1 MARAVAAV
9 PDRDAGWLFR
19 IASRARV
26 EAPSRIEWIGT
37 VLTALL
43 LVLSFPNFNLSVLAW
58 IGLVPLLIAIVRR
71 PRPLTALVMGWFMG
85 TLFFYFTCYWLTYSM
100 IHYGGLPSWLA
111 YVLLI
116 PGAVVV
122 GFFPGLAIS
131 ITALGIRHWKIKA
144 VFLAPVFWVVCEW
157 ARLGVTGQLWNALG
171 YSQSETLHGLLI
183 LPARFA
189 GVYAVSFFLILINCA
204 LTYVVL
210 RPTLRSVLTALAMVA
225 VVAFAVFL
233 SGQAV
238 HTNSAPVVYL
248 HVVAVQPNVPM
259 TPVKSTEESQQLLE
273 RHLRLS
279 AEGLQQLPD
288 DLVPRLVIWPESP
301 MNFTYGTDKNLQQ
314 VISKFT
320 RANHTS
326 LMLNSLEGAPGGRAY
341 NSALLI
347 NEDGRL
353 IAQYDKIRLMPF
365 GEYVPLP
372 QWLGGS
378 LISGI
383 VGDFTPGT
391 KFTLMPVAHKRHAGT
406 FICIESAYPWIA
418 RRLTDEGADLLI
430 NISND
435 GYLGPTAVMHQH
447 LANVILRAVEN
458 GRPLLRVTNSGLSAK
473 IRPDGSVEDLTRGF
487 EPAVRVWEISDERT
501 RTFYS
506 KYGDVFVAVCAILTG
521 LALATLVFSRKR
533 ISNLR

>member
-1 MARAVAAV
+1 VA
-9 PDRDAGWLFR
+9 
-19 IASRARV
+19 
-26 EAPSRIEWIGT
+26 
-37 VLTALL
+37 
-43 LVLSFPNFNLSVLAW
+43 
-58 IGLVPLLIAIVRR
+58 
-71 PRPLTALVMGWFMG
+71 
-85 TLFFYFTCYWLTYSM
+85 
-100 IHYGGLPSWLA
+100 
-111 YVLLI
+111 
-116 PGAVVV
+116 
-122 GFFPGLAIS
+122 
-131 ITALGIRHWKIKA
+131 
-144 VFLAPVFWVVCEW
+144 CEW

-171 YSQSETLHGLLI
+171 YSQAETLHGLLI
-183 LPARFA
+183 LPARFG

-204 LTYVVL
+204 LTYVVWG
-210 RPTLRSVLTALAMVA
+210 PTLRSVLIALAIVT

-238 HTNSAPVVYL
+238 HNRSAPRTYL

-279 AEGLQQLPD
+279 AEGLHQLPD
-288 DLVPRLVIWPESP
+288 DSLPRLVIWPESP
-301 MNFTYGTDKNLQQ
+301 MNFTYRTDKNLQQ
-314 VISKFT
+314 LISKFT
-320 RANHTS
+320 RDNHTS
-326 LMLNSLEGAPGGRAY
+326 LLLNSLEAAPGDGAY

-383 VGDFTPGT
+383 VGNFTPGT
-391 KFTLMPVAHKRHAGT
+391 KYTLMPIAGKRAGT

-418 RRLTDEGADLLI
+418 RRLTTEGADVLI

-458 GRPLLRVTNSGLSAK
+458 GRPLLRVTNSGLSAR
-473 IRPDGSVEDLTRGF
+473 IWPDGSVEDVTHGF
-487 EPAVRVWEISDERT
+487 EPAVRVWDISDERT
-501 RTFYS
+501 ATFYS
-506 KYGDVFVAVCAILTG
+506 KHGDFFVAFCTILIG
-521 LALATLVFSRKR
+521 IALATLVFSRKR
-533 ISNLR
+533 NSNLR

>member
-9 PDRDAGWLFR
+9 PERDSSWLAK
-19 IASRARV
+19 ITSRVRV
-26 EAPSRIEWIGT
+26 EAPSRVEWIGAAIST
-37 VLTALL
+37 LL
-43 LVLSFPNFNLSVLAW
+43 LVVSFPNFNLPLLAW
-58 IGLVPLLIAIVRR
+58 IALAPLLITVARR
-71 PRPLTALVMGWFMG
+71 PRTFSAFVLGWFTG
-85 TLFFYFTCYWLTYSM
+85 TLFFYSTCYWLTYSM
-100 IHYGGLPSWLA
+100 IHYGGLPTWLA
-111 YVLLI
+111 YLLLF
-116 PGAVVV
+116 PGAILV
-122 GFFPGLAIS
+122 GLFPGLAILA
-131 ITALGIRHWKIKA
+131 TAFSLQRWQSKA
-144 VFLAPVFWVVCEW
+144 LLLTPFFWVAGEW
-157 ARLGVTGQLWNALG
+157 LRLELTGQLWNALG
-171 YSQSETLHGLLI
+171 YSQAEMFGGIVT
-183 LPARFA
+183 LPARFG
-189 GVYAVSFFLILINCA
+189 GVYAISFLIVLVNCA
-204 LTYVVL
+204 IAFIA
-210 RPTLRSVLTALAMVA
+210 RQRTLRSMLVGLVL
-225 VVAFAVFL
+225 VVVVLLSVFI
-233 SGQAV
+233 SERAV
-238 HTNSAPVVYL
+238 HHRSIPPNYL

-273 RHLRLS
+273 RHLQLS
-279 AEGLQQLPD
+279 AQGLQQLPAD
-288 DLVPRLVIWPESP
+288 AIPRLVIWPESP

-314 VISKFT
+314 LIAKFT
-320 RANHTS
+320 RDNQTS
-326 LMLNSLEGAPGGRAY
+326 LLLNSLEVSPNEGAY

-347 NEDGRL
+347 NEEGRL

-391 KFTLMPVAHKRHAGT
+391 KYTLMPIARKRAGT

-447 LANVILRAVEN
+447 LENVILRAVEN

-473 IRPDGSVEDLTRGF
+473 IRPDGFVEDVTRGF
-487 EPAVRVWEISDERT
+487 EPTVRIWEVSDERT
-501 RTFYS
+501 VTFYS
-506 KYGDVFVAVCAILTG
+506 KYGDVFVAVCTILTG
-521 LALATLVFSRKR
+521 VALATLVFSRRR

>member
-9 PDRDAGWLFR
+9 PERDSRWLAK
-19 IASRARV
+19 ITSRVRV
-26 EAPSRIEWIGT
+26 EAPSRVEWIGAAIT
-37 VLTALL
+37 TLL
-43 LVLSFPNFNLSVLAW
+43 LVLSFPNFTFPLLAW
-58 IGLVPLLIAIVRR
+58 IALVPLLLTVARR
-71 PRPLTALVMGWFMG
+71 PKGYSAFLLGWFTG
-85 TLFFYFTCYWLTYSM
+85 TLFFYATCYWLTYSM
-100 IHYGGLPSWLA
+100 IHYGGLPTWLA
-111 YVLLI
+111 YLLLFPCAI
-116 PGAVVV
+116 VV
-122 GFFPGLAIS
+122 GFFPALAILA
-131 ITALGIRHWKIKA
+131 TAFSLQQWQSKA
-144 VFLAPVFWVVCEW
+144 LFLTPFFWVASEW
-157 ARLGVTGQLWNALG
+157 LRLEITGQLWNALG
-171 YSQSETLHGLLI
+171 YSQAEIFGGIVT
-183 LPARFA
+183 LPARFG
-189 GVYAVSFFLILINCA
+189 GVYAVSFLIVLVSCA
-204 LTYVVL
+204 IAFIA
-210 RPTLRSVLTALAMVA
+210 RQRSLRSMLVGGALL
-225 VVAFAVFL
+225 VVVPLSVFL
-233 SGQAV
+233 SEHAV
-238 HTNSAPVVYL
+238 HNRSAPRNYL

-273 RHLRLS
+273 RHLQLS
-279 AEGLQQLPD
+279 AQGLQQLRSD
-288 DLVPRLVIWPESP
+288 SIPRLVIWPESP

-314 VISKFT
+314 LISKFT
-320 RANHTS
+320 RDNHTS
-326 LMLNSLEGAPGGRAY
+326 LLLNSLEAAPNDGGY

-391 KFTLMPVAHKRHAGT
+391 KYSLMPIARKQAGT

-447 LANVILRAVEN
+447 LANVIFRAVEN

-473 IRPDGSVEDLTRGF
+473 IRPDGFVDDVTRGF
-487 EPAVRVWEISDERT
+487 EPAVRVWEVSDEKT
-501 RTFYS
+501 VTFYS
-506 KYGDVFVAVCAILTG
+506 KYGDVFVAVCAVLTG
-521 LALATLVFSRKR
+521 VALATLVFSRKR